1 MAGILALIAAG
12 LGSRIVLD
20 QNCTDC
26 PYPGKCLG
34 KTDCEE
40 YGNRVKKSAET
51 KRKFLTGDIPQ
62 YN

>member
-40 YGNRVKKSAET
+40 YGNKKPAG
-51 KRKFLTGDIPQ
+51 KRLSNQRTERLND
-62 YN
+62 

>member
-20 QNCTDC
+20 KNCTDC
-26 PYPGKCLG
+26 PDLEKCRG

-40 YGNRVKKSAET
+40 YGNKKSAY
-51 KRKFLTGDIPQ
+51 KRLS
-62 YN
+62 N